1 MLALLFLFNSF
12 FPHHAKPINVMALT
26 RATHQHIDTQQSQSK
41 VLILIHHVDR
51 LYCIFKCVLHV
62 LLSEWKLELAIRVV
76 KLAHFN
82 VFQHSTLTPINST
95 NVYTCIYIYIY
106 KCRVIQYILKLGA
119 SYQTPFVVSL
129 DFQLFPTSLKAPA
142 PASTTGDSGERGQ
155 SGRIGPLRSRYGCSF
170 LLVLAGSTIRTNR

>member
-1 MLALLFLFNSF
+1 MCFTCF
-12 FPHHAKPINVMALT
+12 
-26 RATHQHIDTQQSQSK
+26 TQRMK
-41 VLILIHHVDR
+41 
-51 LYCIFKCVLHV
+51 
-62 LLSEWKLELAIRVV
+62 
-76 KLAHFN
+76 
-82 VFQHSTLTPINST
+82 TLTCHPSGETSAFQCISAFDT
-95 NVYTCIYIYIY
+95 DTYQQYKCIYIYIYIY